1 MSAVLPVSPNFQEAI
16 QQLTDERPPQASAA
30 IYSAQGIKLIDKG
43 GQVDPRLYERLM
55 RHQLA
60 VPLEFSLQAQD
71 SVNGKLLRAAAEAL
85 IERRPILG
93 YMLDKPGLQATLLEA
108 LESTP
113 LPPPIAF
120 QLSVARDVH
129 PNLFQYAVCT
139 ALVAGWL
146 GTGPG
151 AMRYDVQMLVAAGL
165 LQDLGML
172 HVDPVL
178 LQPEG
183 PLTGEQRRQ
192 LYSHPLVSALLL
204 ERHHEYPRELIRA
217 VREHH
222 EMLDGS
228 GYPAGLCSDKISAW
242 GRILSLA
249 QVVSALLR
257 PGRERS
263 YLRLSLLLRTN
274 RQQFDQVLSD
284 RLLAVVQQLGRDSV
298 PATATE
304 LASLEPVA
312 SPASKLIAMDNL
324 LAAWPAHVADDAQA
338 TPVRRAGMVSL
349 GRQCEKM
356 RRLLADAGA
365 NAEQLSQLGDDFHD
379 ELLTSELSLIAQEMA
394 WQLRTL
400 TRQAGRRWP
409 LAAGETLPE
418 PLADW
423 VQQVRDCIGGLVE
436 I

>member
-1 MSAVLPVSPNFQEAI
+1 MSAAPPASPNFQEAI
-16 QQLTDERPPQASAA
+16 QQLTDERPPMAAAA
-30 IYSAQGIKLIDKG
+30 IYSSQGVKLIDKG
-43 GQVDPRLYERLM
+43 GQVDSRLYERLI

-71 SVNGKLLRAAAEAL
+71 SVNGKFLRATAERL
-85 IERRPILG
+85 IERSSVLG

-113 LPPPIAF
+113 LPAPIAF

-129 PNLFQYAVCT
+129 PSLFQYCVCT
-139 ALVAGWL
+139 ALIAGWL
-146 GTGPG
+146 GTGQG
-151 AMRYDVQMLVAAGL
+151 ALRYDVQMLVAAGL
-165 LQDLGML
+165 LQDLGMM

-183 PLTGEQRRQ
+183 PLTSEQRRQ

-228 GYPAGLCSDKISAW
+228 GYPAGLSDDKISAW
-242 GRILSLA
+242 GRILALA

-274 RQQFDQVLSD
+274 RNQFEQVLSD
-284 RLLAVVQQLGRDSV
+284 RVLAVVQQLGRDSV
-298 PATATE
+298 PATPTE
-304 LASLEPVA
+304 LASLEPLA
-312 SPASKLIAMDNL
+312 SPAIRLIAMDNL
-324 LAAWPAHVADDAQA
+324 LAAWPAQLAEHATA

-349 GRQCEKM
+349 GLQCEKM
-356 RRLLADAGA
+356 RRLLAEAGA
-365 NAEQLSQLGDDFHD
+365 SAEQLTQLGNDFQD
-379 ELLTSELSLIAQEMA
+379 EMLTSELSLIAQEMA

-418 PLADW
+418 PLVDW
-423 VQQVRDCIGGLVE
+423 VRQVRDCIGGLVE

>member
-1 MSAVLPVSPNFQEAI
+1 MSAVPPASPSFQEAI
-16 QQLTDERPPQASAA
+16 QQLTDERPPMASSA
-30 IYSAQGIKLIDKG
+30 IYSSQGIKLIDKG

-60 VPLEFSLQAQD
+60 VPLDFSLQAQD
-71 SVNGKLLRAAAEAL
+71 SVNGKFLRASAERL
-85 IERRPILG
+85 IERRPILA

-113 LPPPIAF
+113 LPAPIAF

-129 PNLFQYAVCT
+129 PSLFQYCVCT
-139 ALVAGWL
+139 ALIAGWL
-146 GTGPG
+146 GTDQG
-151 AMRYDVQMLVAAGL
+151 ALRYDVQMLVAAGL
-165 LQDLGML
+165 LQDLGMM

-183 PLTGEQRRQ
+183 PLTSDQRRQ

-204 ERHHEYPRELIRA
+204 ERHHEYPREMIRA

-228 GYPAGLCSDKISAW
+228 GYPAGLSDDKISRW

-274 RQQFDQVLSD
+274 RHQFDHALSE
-284 RLLAVVQQLGRDSV
+284 RILAVVQKLGYDSV
-298 PATATE
+298 PATPTE
-304 LASLEPVA
+304 MASLQPVI
-312 SPASKLIAMDNL
+312 SPASKLVAMDKL
-324 LAAWPAHVADDAQA
+324 LAAWPVHLAEDASA

-349 GRQCEKM
+349 GQQCEKM

-365 NAEQLSQLGDDFHD
+365 NAEQLDQLGDDFHD
-379 ELLTSELSLIAQEMA
+379 EMLTSELSLIAQEMA
-394 WQLRTL
+394 WQMRTL

-418 PLADW
+418 PLLDW
-423 VQQVRDCIGGLVE
+423 VRQVRDCIGDLVE